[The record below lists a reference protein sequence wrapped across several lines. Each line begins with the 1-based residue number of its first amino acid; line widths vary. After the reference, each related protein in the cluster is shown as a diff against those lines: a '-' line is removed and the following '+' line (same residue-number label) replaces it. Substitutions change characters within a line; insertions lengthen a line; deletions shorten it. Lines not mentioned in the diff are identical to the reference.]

1 MGGRH
6 LTQYDVRDLDVM
18 LKLESESDDRGEIS
32 AGELADA
39 LGMDE
44 DTRAVGMRLA
54 WMRRYGMLAYH
65 EERKTW
71 SLAKGGKRVIEA
83 KRLAA
88 NADAIPD
95 VPDEQ
100 LVDVMAHVT
109 TRYRL
114 GDPVIATLLRREF
127 AYGTAPQSAVWNT
140 TRRRRRR

>member
-1 MGGRH
+1 MANRH
-6 LTQYDVRDLDVM
+6 LTLYDVRDLDLM
-18 LKLESESDDRGEIS
+18 LRIQDSGDDRGEIS
-32 AGELADA
+32 AVELADA

-44 DTRAVGMRLA
+44 DTRAVAMRLA
-54 WMRRYGMLAYH
+54 WMRRYGMLDYH

-71 SLAKGGKRVIEA
+71 GLANGGRRVIEA
-83 KRLAA
+83 KSRAA
-88 NADAIPD
+88 NTDVIPD

-127 AYGTAPQSAVWNT
+127 AYGTAPHSAAWQMSRG
-140 TRRRRRR
+140 RRRR